1 MDYLHI
7 KIGRKIPLYRLIHKL
22 YKFLNVEWIS
32 VISTAASQQD
42 PYNYKARGVEVI
54 NASWSCVPGPLDV

>member
-22 YKFLNVEWIS
+22 YKFLKVERIS

-42 PYNYKARGVEVI
+42 LYNYKARGVEAI
-54 NASWSCVPGPLDV
+54 NAS